1 MMVSAI
7 KYNEHYGPAPIL
19 NTSRAQ
25 RGEFKPVWCQTS
37 RIRRNILMLIPFKSA
52 LLPASVMLACGLLS
66 SGCTL
71 NASHPPPS
79 AAQATLADDN
89 PCSDK
94 NGTAP
99 GAADMARKKCALS
112 AIAKKYALDISLT
125 DVRMS
130 GTPSNVLQTV
140 GFAVAVRP
148 QNVDASIPRAGDDL
162 APTERSYLT
171 EIAKEYAAGQQTSGL
186 SQDISLPLRADAVQ
200 SKGRRLLIVAHTDD
214 IGDSRLN
221 ANFSERR
228 AHAVARIFRDAGM
241 ADSKIYFQG
250 AGEVLPVADNR
261 LPEGRMKNR
270 RIEIMDLSDGAVLRQ
285 YLAARNA
292 RLDFYRI
299 NGSSPAA
306 VTGKSN
312 ENAAANLKS
321 GGKKSIVANI
331 RKTPQVFFDFG
342 GTALSAAAGGPNIG
356 QLYIAG
362 SQPETAAKA
371 AAPLPAVVPA
381 TTLVSDS
388 PLAHSCR
395 ADRPRLSN
403 GIKALRDGKEIA
415 TAEFMPGLF
424 STVWSAKVHEH
435 VISLAR
441 VAVSRDD
448 GAPVGKPQLQLYKNY
463 GTGKKRADFVAAP
476 DVNVYKGDKALLYR
490 VFVNGPL
497 RCMDIV
503 IPNDN
508 PATTGA
514 STLYYDNGARP
525 MMVNFNPLLIE

>member
-1 MMVSAI
+1 
-7 KYNEHYGPAPIL
+7 
-19 NTSRAQ
+19 
-25 RGEFKPVWCQTS
+25 
-37 RIRRNILMLIPFKSA
+37 
-52 LLPASVMLACGLLS
+52 MLACGLLS
-66 SGCTL
+66 SGCAVAPVQNTT
-71 NASHPPPS
+71 SPV
-79 AAQATLADDN
+79 AAVAAEDN
-89 PCSDK
+89 LCSDK
-94 NGTAP
+94 GGTP
-99 GAADMARKKCALS
+99 SGATDMVRKKCALA
-112 AIAKKYALDISLT
+112 AIAKKYALDITLT

-130 GTPSNVLQTV
+130 GGGFPGNPPNPVTPV
-140 GFAVAVRP
+140 GFAVAVRSH
-148 QNVDASIPRAGDDL
+148 NLDASLPKAGDDL
-162 APTERSYLT
+162 AATERIYLT
-171 EIAKEYAAGQQTSGL
+171 EIAKEYAAGQQMTGVP
-186 SQDISLPLRADAVQ
+186 QDISLPARTDAGQ

-228 AHAVARIFRDAGM
+228 AHAVARIFREAGI
-241 ADSKIYFQG
+241 ADNKIYFQG

-261 LPEGRMKNR
+261 SAEGRMKNR

-292 RLDFYRI
+292 RLEFYRI
-299 NGSSPAA
+299 NGSNA
-306 VTGKSN
+306 VATGGKSGDN
-312 ENAAANLKS
+312 DAAITKGSN
-321 GGKKSIVANI
+321 KKTAPASM
-331 RKTPQVFFDFG
+331 RKTPPLFFDFG
-342 GTALSAAAGGPNIG
+342 GTVLNTPAGGPDIG
-356 QLYIAG
+356 QIYPSSI
-362 SQPETAAKA
+362 QTETAAKTA
-371 AAPLPAVVPA
+371 TPAVVVPPA
-381 TTLVSDS
+381 LTSDS

-424 STVWSAKVHEH
+424 STAWSAKVHAH

-463 GTGKKRADFVAAP
+463 GAGKKRADFAATP

-508 PATTGA
+508 PAA
-514 STLYYDNGARP
+514 SGPSALYYDNGSRP
-525 MMVNFNPLLIE
+525 MMVNFNPLLME